1 MSSEPTPG
9 RSGKPTD
16 QPTSI
21 EKVATGQKLIIY
33 AILVNFLTM
42 GLVAAFGDIAALLGI
57 VAIVLSLTGLMRL
70 GSGLHYSTGKK
81 ILLVLLMFVPLISI
95 ITLAILNSRATKA
108 LRAAGYR
115 VGLLGA
121 SR

>member
-1 MSSEPTPG
+1 MSSESTPG

-33 AILVNFLTM
+33 AILVNFLAM
-42 GLVAAFGDIAALLGI
+42 ALVRAFGGIAGLLGI
-57 VAIVLSLTGLMRL
+57 VAIVLSLAGLMRL
-70 GSGLHYSTGKK
+70 GSGLQYSTGKK
-81 ILLVLLMFVPLISI
+81 ILLVPLMFVPLISI
-95 ITLAILNSRATKA
+95 ITLAILNSRATKS

>member
-57 VAIVLSLTGLMRL
+57 VAIVLSLAGLMRL